1 MAILI
6 PSLGFARFDTR
17 GELRLA
23 ERLKDFLEDNAVV
36 WHNLPV
42 GPRSRHPDFIIVHPA
57 NGLLVLEVKDW
68 RLETIVAADKTK
80 VELLTSRGIVRESNP
95 LEQARKYT
103 FDVVRTLER
112 DGQLLFPPGHRFMGK
127 SIVPFGFGAVFTNI
141 TRKQFDQTN
150 LGEVFAEHL
159 CVFKDEMT
167 ESADPEEFRSRI
179 WRMVYP
185 PLGEPLS
192 MPQFDRLRA
201 LLFPEIRIRQIA
213 LPLDEPMAPDPSD
226 RTLAVMDMHQEQIAR
241 SLGEGHRIIRGVAGS
256 GKTLILAFRAEY
268 LARGATRPVLILCYA
283 NGIAG
288 RLEDAMQA
296 RGVEHRVQVL
306 TFHGWCYKMLRTYGI
321 PAPSERDYPDY
332 ATRLAASVS
341 EVVKAVD
348 QGHIP
353 MEQYDAVL
361 IDEAHDFEPQWLAL
375 AARMVNPR
383 TKALMV
389 VYDDIQAIYKGR
401 ERPVWK
407 QLGIEATGRTTV
419 LKVNYRNT
427 AQIVAFARRFA
438 SDVIGAPGTTAD
450 DEHPVLLP
458 EDAGRQGLA
467 PDVRQCVSIE
477 AETHCVAEWFLD
489 RKKAGYEWPQMACLY
504 PEHWIGE
511 KVAQILAK
519 HGVPIDMAKNNRNRV
534 STKRV
539 AVRLLSMHTAKGLE
553 FPCVAIAGLGLLGRH
568 GEAIEDCVRLTYVGV
583 TRATH
588 EALLTY
594 SSQSALVQRLIA

>member
-23 ERLKDFLEDNAVV
+23 ERLKDFLEDNAIV

-68 RLETIVAADKTK
+68 RLESIVAADKTQ

-95 LEQARKYT
+95 LEQARNYT
-103 FDVVRTLER
+103 FDVVRTLQR

-127 SIVPFGFGAVFTNI
+127 SILPFGYGAVFTNI
-141 TRKQFDQTN
+141 TRRQFDQAD
-150 LGEVFAEHL
+150 LKEVFAEHL
-159 CVFKDEMT
+159 CLFKDEMT
-167 ESADPEEFRSRI
+167 EGADPEEFRSRL

-185 PLGEPLS
+185 RLGEPLS

-213 LPLDEPMAPDPSD
+213 LPLDQPMAPDPSD

-268 LARGATRPVLILCYA
+268 LARGATKPVLILCYA

-306 TFHGWCYKMLRTYGI
+306 TFHGWCYRMLRTYGI

-375 AARMVNPR
+375 AAKMVNPR

-401 ERPVWK
+401 QRPVWS
-407 QLGIEATGRTTV
+407 QLGIEAKGRTTV

-438 SDVIGAPGTTAD
+438 ADVIGAPGTTAD

-477 AETHCVAEWFLD
+477 AEVHCIAEWFLG

-511 KVAQILAK
+511 RVAQVLTR
-519 HGVPIDMAKNNRNRV
+519 HGVPIDMAKNNKNRV
-534 STKRV
+534 STKKM

-568 GEAIEDCVRLTYVGV
+568 GETIEECVRLTYVGV

-594 SSQSALVQRLIA
+594 SSESALVQRLIA

>member
-1 MAILI
+1 MATLI
-6 PSLGFARFDTR
+6 PSLGYARFDSR

-36 WHNLPV
+36 WHNLPT
-42 GPRSRHPDFIIVHPA
+42 GPRGRHPDFIIAHPA

-68 RLETIVAADKTK
+68 RLETIASADKTK
-80 VELLTSRGIVRESNP
+80 VELLTSRGLVRESNP

-103 FDVVRTLER
+103 LDVVRTLER
-112 DGQLLFPPGHRFMGK
+112 DGQLLFPPGHRFMGR
-127 SIVPFGFGAVFTNI
+127 SLLPFGFGAVFTNI
-141 TRKQFDQTN
+141 TRRQFDQTN
-150 LGEVFAEHL
+150 LKEVFVEHL

-167 ESADPEEFRSRI
+167 EGTDPEEFRSRL

-185 PLGEPLS
+185 RLGDPLS

-213 LPLDEPMAPDPSD
+213 LPLDEAVVPDQSD
-226 RTLAVMDMHQEQIAR
+226 RTLAVMDLHQEQIAR

-268 LARGATRPVLILCYA
+268 QARAATKPVLVLCYA

-288 RLEDAMQA
+288 RIEDVMQA
-296 RGVEHRVQVL
+296 RGVENRVQVL
-306 TFHGWCYKMLRTYGI
+306 TFHAWCYRMLRTYGI
-321 PAPSERDYPDY
+321 SAPSERDYPDY
-332 ATRLAASVS
+332 AERLAASVS
-341 EVVKAVD
+341 EVLKAVD

-353 MEQYDAVL
+353 TEQYDAVL

-401 ERPVWK
+401 ERPVWR
-407 QLGIEATGRTTV
+407 QLGIDAQGRTTV

-427 AQIVAFARRFA
+427 AQILAFARRFA
-438 SDVIGAPGTTAD
+438 ADVIGAPGTIAD
-450 DEHPVLLP
+450 DENAILLP
-458 EDAGRQGLA
+458 EDAGRQGLT
-467 PDVRQCVSIE
+467 PEVRQCVSIDAE
-477 AETHCVAEWFLD
+477 AHCIAEWFLG
-489 RKKAGYEWPQMACLY
+489 RKKAGYEWPQMACVY

-511 KVAQILAK
+511 RVAQVLVK
-519 HGVPIDMAKNNRNRV
+519 HQVPIDIAKNNRNRV

-539 AVRLLSMHTAKGLE
+539 AVRFLSMHSAKGLE
-553 FPCVAIAGLGLLGRH
+553 FPCVAIAGLGFLGRH
-568 GEAIEDCVRLTYVGV
+568 GEPLEECVRLTYVGV

-594 SSQSALVQRLIA
+594 SSKSALVQRLIA